1 MTRPRNPVRNRLA
14 HPVIDVDGHVLEFM
28 PAVLPYLREELGP
41 TLFAAYVERPSP
53 LSKIMTADPATRL
66 ETRTPQSAWWG
77 TPAANTRDL
86 ATAAVP
92 GLLYERLDEIG
103 IDFSVLYPTKGMGIA
118 GIADDE
124 LRRRVCRGFNRF
136 FAATYARYADR
147 MTMAGV
153 IPMHTPE
160 EAIAEIEYCK
170 SLGLKVIAIPDGVRR
185 PIPKIQ
191 HQDAS
196 PFLIPGQSC
205 WFDTFGLDSAH
216 DYDPVWAKAQ
226 ELGFAIT
233 CHGGLGDIPPF
244 WFTSVTN
251 YSFNHIGGFARR
263 MHTICKS
270 LFMAGATQRFPRL
283 GFAFLECGVGWASIL
298 LADLI
303 EHWEKRNGSAIHSLD
318 PAAIDWN
325 ALEAYVREYG
335 GDLLAG
341 CDDFD
346 IDRDMDS
353 ALRAL
358 PGTGVP
364 PAERDEWRRVEAG
377 SARDLADA
385 FARNL
390 YFGCEADDRTIAFAF
405 SPANPFG
412 TRLRPVFSSDLS
424 HWDVPEM
431 AGVLSEAY
439 ELVEEGLL
447 SEPDFADFVFR
458 NPARM
463 LLGQNPEFFVGTA
476 VERETR
482 ALASEARASTPR
494 AQRESA
500 ATHDEE

>member
-1 MTRPRNPVRNRLA
+1 MFNPVRSRLD

-28 PAVLPYLREELGP
+28 PAVLPYLRESLGS
-41 TLFAAYVERPSP
+41 TLFSQYLERPSP
-53 LSKIMTADPATRL
+53 LATIMSADPESRLATRS
-66 ETRTPQSAWWG
+66 PQSAWWG

-92 GLLYERLDEIG
+92 ALLYERLDELG
-103 IDFSVLYPTKGMGIA
+103 IDYSVLYPTKGLGIA
-118 GIADDE
+118 GIPDEE
-124 LRRRVCRGFNRF
+124 LRRGVCRGFNMFYADTYGRF
-136 FAATYARYADR
+136 ADR

-160 EAIAEIEYCK
+160 EAIAEIEHCK
-170 SLGLKVIAIPDGVRR
+170 SLGLKVVGIPDGVRR
-185 PIPKIQ
+185 PIAKASPVS
-191 HQDAS
+191 AS

-205 WFDTFGLDSAH
+205 WFDTFGIDSAY
-216 DYDPVWAKAQ
+216 DYDSVWSKAE
-226 ELGFAIT
+226 ELGFAVT

-251 YSFNHIGGFARR
+251 YSFNHIGGFASR

-270 LFMAGATQRFPRL
+270 LFMAGVTQRFPRL

-303 EHWEKRNGSAIHSLD
+303 EHWEKRNGAAIGVLD
-318 PAAIDWN
+318 PNNIDWN
-325 ALEAYVREYG
+325 VLESYMRDYG
-335 GDLLAG
+335 GDLLER
-341 CDDFD
+341 CENL
-346 IDRDMDS
+346 DMAS
-353 ALRAL
+353 ALREL

-364 PAERDEWRRVEAG
+364 PAEHDEWRFLNVDSGE
-377 SARDLADA
+377 DLAA
-385 FARNL
+385 QFSPNL

-439 ELVEEGLL
+439 SLVEEGLL
-447 SEPDFADFVFR
+447 SDHDFAEFVFQ
-458 NPARM
+458 NPARL
-463 LLGQNPEFFVGTA
+463 LLGQNPDFFVGTR
-476 VERETR
+476 VEAEVRD
-482 ALASEARASTPR
+482 LAAEARR
-494 AQRESA
+494 D
-500 ATHDEE
+500 HDADQTLPE

>member
-1 MTRPRNPVRNRLA
+1 MSHASNPVRSRLD

-41 TLFAAYVERPSP
+41 TLFSAYVERPSP
-53 LSKIMTADPATRL
+53 LSKIMTSDPATRL
-66 ETRTPQSAWWG
+66 ETRSPQSAWWG

-92 GLLYERLDEIG
+92 RLLYERLDEIG

-118 GIADDE
+118 GIADEE
-124 LRRRVCRGFNRF
+124 LRHRVCRGFNAF
-136 FAATYARYADR
+136 YAEGYARYADR

-160 EAIAEIEYCK
+160 EAIAEIEHCK

-185 PIPKIQ
+185 PIPTIQ
-191 HQDAS
+191 EQGAS

-205 WFDTFGLDSAH
+205 WFDTFGIDSAH
-216 DYDPVWAKAQ
+216 DYDPVWARA
-226 ELGFAIT
+226 ESLGFAIT

-244 WFTSVTN
+244 WFTSVSN
-251 YSFNHIGGFARR
+251 YSFNHIGGFASR

-298 LADLI
+298 LADLL
-303 EHWEKRNGSAIHSLD
+303 EHWEKRNAKAIRDLD
-318 PAAIDWN
+318 PDKIDWN

-335 GDLLAG
+335 GDLLEG
-341 CDDFD
+341 SGDFD
-346 IDRDMDS
+346 MAS

-358 PGTGVP
+358 PGVGVP
-364 PAERDEWRRVEAG
+364 PADRDEWRFLEAG
-377 SARDLADA
+377 SGGDLAKD
-385 FARNL
+385 FSRNL

-405 SPANPFG
+405 SPANPYG

-424 HWDVPEM
+424 HWDVPDM

-439 ELVEEGLL
+439 ELVEQGLL
-447 SEPDFADFVFR
+447 SESEFAEFVFQ
-458 NPARM
+458 NPARL
-463 LLGQNPEFFVGTA
+463 LLGQNPEFFVGTS
-476 VERETR
+476 VEAETR
-482 ALASEARASTPR
+482 ALADEARKSRLP
-494 AQRESA
+494 A
-500 ATHDEE
+500 A

>member
-1 MTRPRNPVRNRLA
+1 MSSISNPVRSRLG

-28 PAVLPYLREELGP
+28 PAVLPFLREALSP
-41 TLFAAYVERPSP
+41 SLFARYVEGPSP
-53 LSKIMTADPATRL
+53 LAKIMSANPATRL
-66 ETRTPQSAWWG
+66 ETRSPQSAWWG
-77 TPAANTRDL
+77 TPASNTRDL

-92 GLLYERLDEIG
+92 ALLYERLDEIG
-103 IDFSVLYPTKGMGIA
+103 IDFGVLYPTKGLGIA

-124 LRRRVCRGFNRF
+124 LRRGVCRGFNMF
-136 FAATYARYADR
+136 YAATYGRFADR

-153 IPMHTPE
+153 IPMHTPL
-160 EAIAEIEYCK
+160 EAIAEIEHCK
-170 SLGLKVIAIPDGVRR
+170 SLGLKVVGIPDGVRR
-185 PIPKIQ
+185 PIQ
-191 HQDAS
+191 NTSAEFSS

-205 WFDTFGLDSAH
+205 WFDSFGIDSAH

-251 YSFNHIGGFARR
+251 YSFNHIGGFASR

-270 LFMAGATQRFPRL
+270 LFMAGVTQRFPRL

-298 LADLI
+298 LADMI
-303 EHWEKRNGSAIHSLD
+303 EHWEKRNGTAIADLD
-318 PAAIDWN
+318 PNNIDWQM
-325 ALEAYVREYG
+325 LEAYIRDYG
-335 GDLLAG
+335 ADLLAG
-341 CDDFD
+341 CEDL
-346 IDRDMDS
+346 DMAS

-364 PAERDEWRRVEAG
+364 PTERDEWRFLEVE
-377 SARDLADA
+377 SAKDLAA
-385 FARNL
+385 QFSSNL
-390 YFGCEADDRTIAFAF
+390 YFGCEADDRTVAFAF

-447 SEPDFADFVFR
+447 SEQDFAEFVFR
-458 NPARM
+458 NPARL
-463 LLGQNPEFFVGTA
+463 LLGQNPDFFVGTA
-476 VERETR
+476 VEGETGDLAEAAREHR
-482 ALASEARASTPR
+482 GVDLGPPE
-494 AQRESA
+494 
-500 ATHDEE
+500 